1 MNTNTEKMKNNFKQ
15 KQALLHIAVDFL
27 VLGALLALVF
37 VDSIKGSENNVF
49 IATLLFYIG
58 FGVSKLVLFALS
70 GIYRIITNHFSIVD
84 AIKVGVMSMSVTFA
98 AYLLMIFI
106 PSVRQWTFM
115 NFVTLAFAE
124 SFVLISVRFAKR
136 MLHMYLVKK
145 DRIPGEKPTI
155 IIGAGLGG
163 KMIIDEIRNN
173 QKMTNDVV
181 AIIDDDPSKIGSSF
195 SGVKVYGPI
204 SRINE
209 FINQF
214 QAIEVIVAIAN
225 LEKNRLFEI
234 LSYMDTANVKI
245 KRLPLI
251 ADLSLDHKVEL
262 LEVDIHE
269 LLGRDVIPLEND
281 QIRAFIENKTVL
293 ITGAGGSIGSELS
306 RQIHKYQPKRL
317 VLFDIYE
324 NGVYDL
330 QQEFNRACHRSQTNC
345 VTIDV
350 IIGSTYNIERM
361 EQVFATYKPELV
373 FHAAAYKHVPLME
386 DSPQEAIRTNII
398 GTYNVAYMAK
408 KHEAQ
413 KMVLVSTDK
422 AVRPTNVMGATK
434 AFAEMI
440 MQHFASNGAKTSF
453 SAVRFGNVLGS
464 NGSVIPVFKKQIE
477 SGGPVTVTDPRI
489 TRYFMTIPEAVGLI
503 LQSGAYANGGEIFV
517 LDMGKPIKIMELAEK
532 MIRQAGFIPHKD
544 IKIEIIGLRPGEK
557 LYEEL
562 LIDTTTQIKTPNE
575 KIFIDTKREISFDAM
590 TYEWMT
596 THLCENHEPLVD
608 KLFQSINIKRD
619 KS

>member
-1 MNTNTEKMKNNFKQ
+1 MKTNNRQ
-15 KQALLHIAVDFL
+15 KQIILHISIDFL
-27 VLGALLALVF
+27 VLGALLSLVF
-37 VDSIKGSENNVF
+37 WEDMQNASGNVF
-49 IATLLFYIG
+49 IPTMMFYIG
-58 FGVSKLVLFALS
+58 FGVSKLAVFGLA

-84 AIKVGVMSMSVTFA
+84 AIKVGVMSMTVTFA
-98 AYLLMIFI
+98 AYLLMIFV
-106 PSVRQWTFM
+106 PQVQAWSFM
-115 NFVTLAFAE
+115 DFITLIFAE
-124 SFVLISVRFAKR
+124 AFLLISVRFAKR

-173 QKMTNDVV
+173 QKMVNDVV
-181 AIIDDDPSKIGSSF
+181 AIVDDDPSKIGSSF

-204 SRINE
+204 NRIND

-214 QAIEVIVAIAN
+214 QASEVIVAIAN

-251 ADLSLDHKVEL
+251 SDLSLDHKVEL

-281 QIRAFIENKTVL
+281 EIRSFIKGHTVL

-306 RQIHKYQPKRL
+306 RQVYKYHPKRL
-317 VLFDIYE
+317 VLLDIYE
-324 NGVYDL
+324 NGVYDV
-330 QQEFNRACHRSQTNC
+330 QQEFNRLYHRTHENG
-345 VTIDV
+345 VIIDV
-350 IIGSTYNIERM
+350 VIGSTYNLERM
-361 EQVFATYKPELV
+361 EQVFSTFRPDIV

-386 DSPQEAIRTNII
+386 DSPQEAIRTNIV
-398 GTYNVAYMAK
+398 GTYNVALMAQK
-408 KHEAQ
+408 YQAQ

-440 MQHFASNGAKTSF
+440 MQYFASSSNSTSF

-477 SGGPVTVTDPRI
+477 SGGPLTVTDPRI

-503 LQSGAYANGGEIFV
+503 LQSGAYAKGGEIFV
-517 LDMGKPIKIMELAEK
+517 LDMGKPIRIMELAEK

-544 IKIEIIGLRPGEK
+544 IRIDVIGLRPGEK

-562 LIDTTTQIKTPNE
+562 LLDTKTQIKTPNE
-575 KIFIDTKREISFDAM
+575 KIFIDTKSEIKFDAL
-590 TYEWMT
+590 TFDWLS
-596 THLCENHEPLVD
+596 THLGEKQQLLVD
-608 KLFQSINIKRD
+608 KLFKAINIKRD
-619 KS
+619 QAEKNVD